1 MGIMLRLLIKLLL
14 LVVAIGIAIRLGLLA
29 RLMDALPGPL
39 QNQLRLAEGQADALG
54 PLADPGIW
62 SSPAALYEFLGS
74 LPAPWGGLAS
84 GLLVLTGIALVLSL
98 VAAVVASFARM
109 LRWLHDMMI

>member
-1 MGIMLRLLIKLLL
+1 MLRLLIKLLL
-14 LVVAIGIAIRLGLLA
+14 LVAAIGVAIRLGLLA
-29 RLMDALPGPL
+29 RLVDALPEPL
-39 QNQLRLAEGQADALG
+39 QNQLRLAEDQADALS

-74 LPAPWGGLAS
+74 LLAPWGGLAS
-84 GLLVLTGIALVLSL
+84 GLLVLTGIAVVLSL

-109 LRWLHDMMI
+109 LGWLRDMMI